1 MTALARLRPTVDPRH
16 LRSWGLL
23 GLAAVALMAL
33 PYLTS
38 NDYYLRLLNLGAIGI
53 MLVSSLNLIY
63 GYAGQVSLGHVGF
76 NAIGAYGT
84 ALLMTRYELSFWLA
98 WPGAVL
104 VSAGVAWVVGLPVLR
119 LRHFYFAV
127 ATFAFGV
134 VVHTVINRWLGFTGG
149 PVGVFGIE
157 RPPLP
162 FVDTTTERGF
172 FALAGGSML
181 VTLVG
186 LRILIGSAFGRTL
199 CAIREGEEPVGALG
213 INTARAKSIAFA
225 LSASIAGAAGGLY
238 AILTQYVGP
247 GSYTESHSIR
257 LLAVL
262 VIGGLGRQTGAVVG
276 GAVLVLLTEV
286 ARLAGEYQHLAY
298 AGALLAAVL
307 YMPDGVAGLLSRIA
321 RAVRER
327 VRPARAPIPPAAR
340 PEPVPAS
347 APASASPSAP
357 GRGTTPL
364 LSVDKLTCQYGDFVA
379 LQDFDL
385 QVGAGELV
393 ALIGP
398 NGAGKSTFINAVSG
412 ISGPSSGVVRIDG
425 TEVQGS
431 PPHRIGRAGLV
442 RTFQTTRLFTR
453 LSLEDN
459 LLVAAHAARDVP
471 WSAPER
477 SVEELLGRVGID
489 EPPDSLAGNLSFG
502 KRRLLE
508 LARALAARPRILL
521 LDEPAA
527 GLNGAETFRLG
538 ELLQELKEE
547 GLTIVLVEHDLG
559 LVMRVSDRVVVLAF
573 GQTIGE
579 GAPSV
584 IQNDER
590 VIAAYLGSR
599 HLREPQPAQQ

>member
-1 MTALARLRPTVDPRH
+1 MTSTPRTRRFSGDQRQ
-16 LRSWGLL
+16 LKAWGLI
-23 GLAAVALMAL
+23 AAGAVGIMVVPL
-33 PYLTS
+33 LTS

-84 ALLMTRYELSFWLA
+84 ALLMTRYGLSFWMA
-98 WPGAVL
+98 WPGAIVL
-104 VSAGVAWVVGLPVLR
+104 SAGVAWLVGLPVLR

-127 ATFAFGV
+127 ATFAFGI

-149 PVGVFGIE
+149 PVGIFGIQ
-157 RPPLP
+157 RPELP

-172 FALAGGSML
+172 FALAGSSML
-181 VTLVG
+181 LTLAG
-186 LRILIGSAFGRTL
+186 LRILLGSAFGRTL
-199 CAIREGEEPVGALG
+199 CAIREGEEPVATLG

-247 GSYTESHSIR
+247 GSFTESHSIR

-262 VIGGLGRQTGAVVG
+262 VIGGLGRQMGAVFG
-276 GAVLVLLTEV
+276 GVMLVALTEV

-307 YMPDGVAGLLSRIA
+307 YMPDGLAGLLSRA
-321 RAVRER
+321 TRYVKDR
-327 VRPARAPIPPAAR
+327 AR
-340 PEPVPAS
+340 PQAQASRAEPTVVT
-347 APASASPSAP
+347 
-357 GRGTTPL
+357 TTPATWSPPPGAENGETSL
-364 LSVDKLTCQYGDFVA
+364 LSVEKLTCQYGDFVA

-385 QVGAGELV
+385 DVSAGELV

-412 ISGPSSGVVRIDG
+412 ISPASSGTVRIDG
-425 TEVQGS
+425 TEVHAL
-431 PPHRIGRAGLV
+431 PTHRIGGQGLV

-453 LSLEDN
+453 LSLRDN
-459 LLVAAHAARDVP
+459 LLVAAHAARDVN
-471 WSAPER
+471 WNAPNR
-477 SVEELLGRVGID
+477 SVDELLSLVGIH
-489 EPPDSLAGNLSFG
+489 ESPDTLAGSLSFG

-508 LARALAARPRILL
+508 LARALAARPRVLL

-538 ELLQELKEE
+538 ELLRQLKDE

-579 GAPSV
+579 GAPSE
-584 IQNDER
+584 IQNDEQ
-590 VIAAYLGSR
+590 VIRAYLGSKHTR
-599 HLREPQPAQQ
+599 KPQPVQP